1 MEKFQGEGMQGDAP
15 EWIRRRSMQGI
26 ANDGAAQFPHR
37 HTDLVTASSFD
48 EQFHIGHQTVF
59 IEDAVVGDGFT
70 CAAEP

>member
-1 MEKFQGEGMQGDAP
+1 MGQPSFRIA
-15 EWIRRRSMQGI
+15 IRI
-26 ANDGAAQFPHR
+26 
-37 HTDLVTASSFD
+37 LVTASGFD